1 MCYSREKGAKK
12 DYTDKKLHSI
22 EVREILCPILADPNT
37 THIFMCGYAK
47 MAEDCKISL
56 RAISS
61 QDLFDPIVE
70 GGWLHCELFG
80 GLLPKTG
87 SFMMR
92 RLTKY
97 PDKMR
102 CLSSLVADAA

>member
-12 DYTDKKLHSI
+12 EYTNKKLHSI

-47 MAEDCKISL
+47 MTEDCNISL

-61 QDLFDPIVE
+61 QDIFDSIVE
-70 GGWLHCELFG
+70 GGRLHCELFVA
-80 GLLPKTG
+80 LSPKTG

-92 RLTKY
+92 RLTK
-97 PDKMR
+97 
-102 CLSSLVADAA
+102 